1 MKNSFSLYSKNLS
14 SKYRTLSTGNN
25 HHKYFFKQNS
35 LIDGKTGV

>member
-14 SKYRTLSTGNN
+14 SKFRKLSTGNN
-25 HHKYFFKQNS
+25 HHQYSFKQNL